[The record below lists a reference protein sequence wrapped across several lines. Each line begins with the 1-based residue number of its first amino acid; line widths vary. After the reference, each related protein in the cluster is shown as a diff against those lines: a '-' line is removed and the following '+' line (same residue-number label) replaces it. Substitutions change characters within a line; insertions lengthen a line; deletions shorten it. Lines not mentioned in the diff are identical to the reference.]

1 MLRFFTQK
9 DDQISSKT
17 PYGNNSEVGKYIQS
31 DDAKIYY
38 EIYGQGKPL
47 VAIHG
52 GGLGCPYEIGR
63 FIDYFKTKYQV
74 IVITSRA
81 HGKSEI
87 GHSKISLEQKA
98 NDVYNIIKNETKE
111 KVILFGF
118 SDGGY
123 TSLQLAFLHPE
134 IVSKIISIGTGTI
147 KPGLISPEFKI
158 DFIEKTD
165 KKFYEQ
171 QLKLMPEP
179 NRWQEFMSNY
189 MKYYSELTFEKE
201 IFSKIQCKV
210 LLISGENDKNA
221 PLDTVIEAYKL
232 LPNKS
237 LCIIPS
243 AGHCCFID
251 NFEVVFSAVEN
262 FLKEDLKEISCD
274 TLLKTSKSWD
284 GVDLP
289 DYLKGKPEI
298 YVHRYTIPPKMKLKT
313 HYHEHMSFGVVVK
326 GQLTI
331 VKKDGTEKSFNEGES
346 FAETVNT
353 IHYGINKCDVPIDL
367 VVFNNAKEGLQL
379 SFKVDE

>member
-1 MLRFFTQK
+1 MLRFFNQK
-9 DDQISSKT
+9 DGQISSKT

-38 EIYGQGKPL
+38 EIYGKGKPL

-158 DFIEKTD
+158 DFIKKTD

-189 MKYYSELTFEKE
+189 MKFYSELTFGKE

-237 LCIIPS
+237 L
-243 AGHCCFID
+243 
-251 NFEVVFSAVEN
+251 
-262 FLKEDLKEISCD
+262 
-274 TLLKTSKSWD
+274 
-284 GVDLP
+284 
-289 DYLKGKPEI
+289 
-298 YVHRYTIPPKMKLKT
+298 
-313 HYHEHMSFGVVVK
+313 
-326 GQLTI
+326 
-331 VKKDGTEKSFNEGES
+331 
-346 FAETVNT
+346 
-353 IHYGINKCDVPIDL
+353 
-367 VVFNNAKEGLQL
+367 
-379 SFKVDE
+379 